1 MRAFNVRVVADF
13 KKSACPTPSLTED
26 PGGTAGYP
34 PEVFFAT
41 GHRLCTVLRGGHLLI
56 DEIIP
61 YEKNARDVASA
72 EVGGTSQSRKLS
84 KNSGRIV
91 SSKRRGR

>member
-1 MRAFNVRVVADF
+1 M
-13 KKSACPTPSLTED
+13 
-26 PGGTAGYP
+26 
-34 PEVFFAT
+34 
-41 GHRLCTVLRGGHLLI
+41 LI

-61 YEKNARDVASA
+61 YEILVISRHAASYAGVEPLPQRGEQANAKRKAENARDIASA